1 MENEIVTSYESEKQK
16 FRLHATFQEIDTKI
30 IPKTETKRKKIV
42 KDQDSFEDIQKIL
55 TVIDGDHKW
64 MKTWHK

>member
-30 IPKTETKRKKIV
+30 IPNTETKNSKPKKIRV
-42 KDQDSFEDIQKIL
+42 NRLGSEYN
-55 TVIDGDHKW
+55 HYNYR
-64 MKTWHK
+64 H